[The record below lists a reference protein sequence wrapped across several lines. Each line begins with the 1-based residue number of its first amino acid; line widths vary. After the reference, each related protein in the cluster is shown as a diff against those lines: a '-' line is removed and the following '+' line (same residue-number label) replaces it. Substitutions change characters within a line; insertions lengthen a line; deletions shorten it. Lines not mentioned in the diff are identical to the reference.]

1 MSEQRVE
8 TEKIGVLEFKVRL
21 TLAVLLI
28 LFGSLAI
35 AAFALLPAYRE
46 LLIFSS
52 AIVGGGATIYAA
64 YFAALTLR
72 INLKRDML
80 KSALHITNRIN
91 CIELTK
97 VRTFVEERLGNG
109 NIAPTEIHKEV
120 TKDKEIHD
128 AVRIVLNHLEDVSI
142 SIQKG
147 DSDEEMV
154 YMALCGIVK
163 NFFNSLKPYIYER
176 RKLDDSPNAYVELEL
191 LAKCWESGKYLS
203 TGKPLPLLV

>member
-1 MSEQRVE
+1 MADQRVAAE
-8 TEKIGVLEFKVRL
+8 QIGVLEFKVRL

-28 LFGSLAI
+28 LFCSLAI
-35 AAFALLPAYRE
+35 SAFALLPAYRE

-52 AIVGGGATIYAA
+52 AIVGGSAAIYAA

-80 KSALHITNRIN
+80 KSALYITNRVN
-91 CIELTK
+91 GLDLTK

-109 NIAPTEIHKEV
+109 NLAPTEIYKEV
-120 TKDKEIHD
+120 TKDKEIRD
-128 AVRIVLNHLEDVSI
+128 AVRIVLNHFEDVSI

-147 DSDEEMV
+147 DSDETMV
-154 YMALCGIVK
+154 HMTLCWMVTSI
-163 NFFNSLKPYIYER
+163 FNSLKPYIYER
-176 RKLDDSPNAYVELEL
+176 RKIIGSPTIYLELER

-203 TGKPLPLLV
+203 TGKPLPKLV